1 MDSASHIATITW
13 IKNVSYIAAFFAMGE
28 YLGFE
33 TEVMAIF
40 STLMIIDVFTGI
52 TRAGVVEGRSAL
64 RSAIGTRGI
73 LAKILLITALFS
85 VALAGKGV
93 GVEAAALANGAM
105 GVLILSEAYSILG
118 NIHSIRT
125 RKPKAEFDAV
135 TWMLAQVRF
144 LLEKTIK

>member
-1 MDSASHIATITW
+1 MDPITPFSLTVL
-13 IKNVSYIAAFFAMGE
+13 KNLSYIAAFFAFGE

-40 STLMIIDVFTGI
+40 VSLMIIDVFTGVV
-52 TRAGVVEGRSAL
+52 RAYVVEGGKAV

-73 LAKILLITALFS
+73 LAKVLLITAIFS
-85 VALAGKGV
+85 VALAGKGI
-93 GVEAAALANGAM
+93 GVEAVAFANGAM

-118 NIHSIRT
+118 NIHSSRT

>member
-1 MDSASHIATITW
+1 MNDASTIVHIGW
-13 IKNVSYIAAFFAMGE
+13 IKNVSYIAAFFAFGE

-40 STLMIIDVFTGI
+40 VTLMILDVFTGVI
-52 TRAGVVEGRSAL
+52 RAYVVEGGSAL

-73 LAKILLITALFS
+73 LAKLLLITAIFS

-93 GVEAAALANGAM
+93 GIEAQALANGAM
-105 GVLILSEAYSILG
+105 GVLILSELYSILG
-118 NIHSIRT
+118 NIHSARN

-135 TWMLAQVRF
+135 AWMLSQVRF
-144 LLEKTIK
+144 LLEKTVK

>member
-1 MDSASHIATITW
+1 METASHIAYFTW
-13 IKNVSYIAAFFAMGE
+13 IKNISYVAAFFAFGE

-33 TEVMAIF
+33 TEIMGIF
-40 STLMIIDVFTGI
+40 VLLMILDIITGVI
-52 TRAGVVEGRSAL
+52 RAYVVEGGTAL

-73 LAKILLITALFS
+73 LAKLLLMAAIFS

-93 GVEAAALANGAM
+93 GIEAEALANGAM
-105 GVLILSEAYSILG
+105 GVFILSEMYSILG
-118 NIHSIRT
+118 NIHSTKT

-135 TWMLAQVRF
+135 TWILGQVRI

>member
-1 MDSASHIATITW
+1 MESATHLTHIAW
-13 IKNVSYIAAFFAMGE
+13 IKNVSYIAAFFAFGE

-40 STLMIIDVFTGI
+40 VTLMIIDVFTGVI
-52 TRAGVVEGRSAL
+52 RAYVVEGGKAL

-73 LAKILLITALFS
+73 LAKVLLITAIFS

-93 GVEAAALANGAM
+93 GVEAQALANGAM

-125 RKPKAEFDAV
+125 RKAKAEFDAV
-135 TWMLAQVRF
+135 SWMLAQLRS
-144 LLEKTIK
+144 LLEKTLK